1 MLWSI
6 LINLSKAFD
15 SLSHELLIV
24 KLHAYGVDL
33 PALRLIP
40 NYLSDR
46 KQRTKMNAT
55 YSPWEEILFE
65 VPQGSILGPLL
76 FNIFLCDLFRIMCET
91 DFASYADDNTP
102 YALEDS
108 INDVIK
114 SLEDDSVNLFKWFL
128 DNQMKSNSDKCHLVT
143 SKQSCMNLKIGNIN
157 IENSTCEKLLGVKVD
172 KKLNFNEHLDGIIKK
187 AGRKVSALSW
197 IFPFMGL
204 TKRRLLM
211 NLFFSSQFSCC
222 PLIWMCH
229 SRTANSKINKLHERC
244 LRIIYNDK
252 KSSFKELLETEKFV
266 PIHVKNLQVLAT
278 KMFKVYRN
286 ISLPIV
292 RQLFQSR
299 NNDYN
304 LRQFSQ
310 F

>member
-128 DNQMKSNSDKCHLVT
+128 DNQMKDN
-143 SKQSCMNLKIGNIN
+143 
-157 IENSTCEKLLGVKVD
+157 
-172 KKLNFNEHLDGIIKK
+172 KLNFNEHQDG
-187 AGRKVSALSW
+187 
-197 IFPFMGL
+197 
-204 TKRRLLM
+204 
-211 NLFFSSQFSCC
+211 
-222 PLIWMCH
+222 
-229 SRTANSKINKLHERC
+229 
-244 LRIIYNDK
+244 
-252 KSSFKELLETEKFV
+252 
-266 PIHVKNLQVLAT
+266 
-278 KMFKVYRN
+278 
-286 ISLPIV
+286 
-292 RQLFQSR
+292 
-299 NNDYN
+299 
-304 LRQFSQ
+304 
-310 F
+310 